1 MTVPRWSIL
10 AAVLA
15 RRWSARTRMSAGAFS
30 PMGFIA
36 TFLFVHRIAKLPAE
50 TDGPTCLPNEAGIGA
65 TAVLAIAHELELFT

>member
-1 MTVPRWSIL
+1 
-10 AAVLA
+10 
-15 RRWSARTRMSAGAFS
+15 MSAGAFS